1 MRMGQCK
8 FGATCKYN
16 HPEGN
21 ATVAASDVAPMDAGP
36 GGAFGWG
43 EAEASNG
50 WAKGGGKGGGWAD
63 GGGKGGK
70 GGGKGQ
76 YKAAENLNTAG
87 YALNDLQ
94 PNCAFFMKTGACKFG
109 ATCRFNHPEGVATM
123 LAEEARVANVG
134 GPTGPAEGFNTAG
147 YPMHSDQMDCTFYMK
162 TGTCKFSSTCRFN
175 HPEGIATVDASD
187 AAAMAAMGDGPSGCK
202 GGGKGKG
209 GGSGGMNSAGYTLN
223 PEQQDCPFFMK
234 TGTCKFA
241 TTCRFNHPEGVA
253 TVLASESEANVAM
266 PGSKGS
272 GKGFGELN
280 SAGYP
285 LNPGQE
291 DCSFFMRSG
300 ACRYAG
306 TCRFNHPEGVATA
319 FAGEGV
325 GGDAGKGGFSGKG
338 KGGFSGGGGGGGG
351 GHPQNPG
358 QPDCAFYM
366 KTGSCKFGPTCRFNH
381 PDMNGGGEAGAEV
394 DEFAAALSE
403 FMNDGSTHTGG
414 KGGGG
419 GGGGAGGLEVNDV
432 GLPLR
437 AHAEACPNY
446 MTAGACH
453 HGPGCTFNHPS
464 NVGPGMD
471 LTLLNSSGYP
481 LNDGAPTCMFFSK
494 TGICKYGATCFKS
507 HPEGGE
513 GAGGGPGAGASFG
526 GGGFGG
532 GGGGESPSRPGQPPC
547 TFFMK
552 TGTCKFGATCR
563 FDHPT
568 NGSQSYSDPS
578 LPSRSAGGMGQAA
591 PQNQGG
597 YPSRPGQEACAFFMK
612 TGTCKYSATCCFDH
626 PAGQG
631 GNGGG
636 AAQGDYPRNPG
647 QQNCA
652 FYMKT
657 GACKFGATCRFDHPP
672 SQAGG
677 DDGAGGASNG
687 WPEQPT
693 EPQQASYGGGGEQGW
708 AADAG
713 DASNQEWSQVPGWGD
728 QV

>member
-1 MRMGQCK
+1 MGKETGTVTAWNMARAGKKNAEGYGFVQIDGHDDSK
-8 FGATCKYN
+8 QTNLFLYADNIKDSKLRSEAKIFGLKMGTRITFK
-16 HPEGN
+16 
-21 ATVAASDVAPMDAGP
+21 V
-36 GGAFGWG
+36 
-43 EAEASNG
+43 
-50 WAKGGGKGGGWAD
+50 
-63 GGGKGGK
+63 
-70 GGGKGQ
+70 
-76 YKAAENLNTAG
+76 
-87 YALNDLQ
+87 
-94 PNCAFFMKTGACKFG
+94 
-109 ATCRFNHPEGVATM
+109 
-123 LAEEARVANVG
+123 EEARSAR
-134 GPTGPAEGFNTAG
+134 
-147 YPMHSDQMDCTFYMK
+147 Q
-162 TGTCKFSSTCRFN
+162 SSL
-175 HPEGIATVDASD
+175 ATEVEPLRD
-187 AAAMAAMGDGPSGCK
+187 
-202 GGGKGKG
+202 
-209 GGSGGMNSAGYTLN
+209 GSG
-223 PEQQDCPFFMK
+223 
-234 TGTCKFA
+234 
-241 TTCRFNHPEGVA
+241 
-253 TVLASESEANVAM
+253 
-266 PGSKGS
+266 
-272 GKGFGELN
+272 
-280 SAGYP
+280 
-285 LNPGQE
+285 
-291 DCSFFMRSG
+291 
-300 ACRYAG
+300 
-306 TCRFNHPEGVATA
+306 
-319 FAGEGV
+319 
-325 GGDAGKGGFSGKG
+325 
-338 KGGFSGGGGGGGG
+338 
-351 GHPQNPG
+351 
-358 QPDCAFYM
+358 
-366 KTGSCKFGPTCRFNH
+366 
-381 PDMNGGGEAGAEV
+381 
-394 DEFAAALSE
+394 
-403 FMNDGSTHTGG
+403 
-414 KGGGG
+414 GGGG